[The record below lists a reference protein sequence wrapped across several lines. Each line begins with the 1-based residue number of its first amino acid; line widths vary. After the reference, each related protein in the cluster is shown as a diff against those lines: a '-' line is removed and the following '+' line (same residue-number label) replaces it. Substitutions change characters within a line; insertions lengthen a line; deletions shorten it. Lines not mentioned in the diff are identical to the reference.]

1 MRLSFIFEGKH
12 QRMKFVYCSIVLVF
26 FQLGVFAQE
35 INTNRSTMYMTFGN
49 TGSNLREFN
58 NMLDNKGLTPMRKG
72 YNNFNFGY
80 QARIN
85 DFVVGMEL
93 SQNPGFGSRF
103 NGYDIDFRTTRF
115 MVNLGFSFTEEG
127 RFQLIHYM
135 AVGSGFLNFQM
146 IRESDAQNID
156 GFLTNPEHGFILR
169 DGNIHRSSLNF
180 RGFLTEFGFHMSYDV
195 PIPGRDEAMALIG
208 QFGYSF
214 SPFEDSWSQNGIS
227 FSNIQSG
234 AFLRL
239 GVGLT
244 LPDYS
249 YFYKDA
255 TIGAHLL
262 YGLHFTSPD
271 ALNRHLE
278 DNGLRPFSGRPN
290 NWGLKILGYSKQL
303 LYGVDVFNLGY
314 GGQASATQSHTL
326 NSVRVY
332 ANGGLKFLDLRNIEI
347 GALAGLGFGN
357 LRYTLTSNAKPD
369 FPRLF
374 EEPDF
379 DGQLRSYGAM
389 GKPELFVTYG
399 FPLSKRRFFD
409 LVLGMHA
416 GYELP
421 LTPYNF
427 LGLPM
432 FKYMAN
438 PYLQFSVGIRP

>member
-1 MRLSFIFEGKH
+1 MPLCFIFEVKH
-12 QRMKFVYCSIVLVF
+12 LSMKFIPLLLITF
-26 FQLGVFAQE
+26 FLQMGLFAQGP
-35 INTNRSTMYMTFGN
+35 NTNRSTMYFTYGN

-58 NMLDNKGLTPMRKG
+58 DMLENKGLSPMRKG
-72 YNNFNFGY
+72 YNNFNLGY
-80 QARIN
+80 QARYN
-85 DFVVGMEL
+85 DFIVGLEL
-93 SQNPGFGSRF
+93 SQNPGPASRF

-115 MVNLGFSFTEEG
+115 MLNLGFAFTEEG

-146 IRESDAQNID
+146 LRENEAGNID
-156 GFLTNPEHGFILR
+156 AFLTSPQQGFILR
-169 DGNIHRSSLNF
+169 DGNIHKSSLQF
-180 RGFLTEFGFHMSYDV
+180 RGFLTEFGFHLSYDV

-227 FSNIQSG
+227 FGNIQSG
-234 AFLRL
+234 AFLRF
-239 GVGLT
+239 GAGLT

-255 TIGAHLL
+255 TIGAHFL
-262 YGLHFTSPD
+262 YGLHFTTPD
-271 ALNRHLE
+271 ALNSHLE

-290 NWGLKILGYSKQL
+290 NWGLKIMGYSREL

-314 GGQASATQSHTL
+314 GGQASATQNHTL

-332 ANGGLKFLDLRNIEI
+332 ANGGMKFLDLRNIEM
-347 GALAGLGFGN
+347 GALLGLGLGN
-357 LRYTLTSNAKPD
+357 LRYTLTSIDKPD

-379 DGQLRSYGAM
+379 DGRLRSFGAM
-389 GKPELFVTYG
+389 GKPEVFFTYG
-399 FPLSKRRFFD
+399 FPLSKRKIFD
-409 LVLGMHA
+409 FILGVHA
-416 GYELP
+416 GYEVP

>member
-1 MRLSFIFEGKH
+1 MLLSLNFGSKY
-12 QRMKFVYCSIVLVF
+12 QAMKFIYLFLLLVF
-26 FQLGVFAQE
+26 LHLSLFAQVS
-35 INTNRSTMYMTFGN
+35 NTNRSTMYLTFGN

-58 NMLDNKGLTPMRKG
+58 EVLDNKGLSSMRRG
-72 YNNFNFGY
+72 YSNFNFGY
-80 QARIN
+80 QARYN
-85 DFVVGMEL
+85 DFIFGLEL
-93 SQNPGFGSRF
+93 SQNPGHSSRF

-115 MVNLGFSFTEEG
+115 MFNLGFSFTEEG

-146 IRESDAQNID
+146 LRENEATNID
-156 GFLTNPEHGFILR
+156 AFLTAPQQGFILR
-169 DGNIHRSSLNF
+169 DGNIHKGSLNL
-180 RGFLTEFGFHMSYDV
+180 RGFLTEFGFHLSYDV

-214 SPFEDSWSQNGIS
+214 SPFEDSWSQNGMS

-239 GVGLT
+239 GMGLT

-255 TIGAHLL
+255 SIGAHLF
-262 YGLHFTSPD
+262 YGMHFTSPD
-271 ALNRHLE
+271 ALNTHLE

-290 NWGLKILGYSKQL
+290 NWGLKVLGYSKQF

-314 GGQASATQSHTL
+314 GGQASATQNHSL

-332 ANGGLKFLDLRNIEI
+332 ANGGLKFLDLRNIEM

-357 LRYTLTSNAKPD
+357 LRYTLTTTNKPD

-379 DGQLRSYGAM
+379 DGQMRSFGAM
-389 GKPELFVTYG
+389 GKPEVFVTYG
-399 FPLSKRRFFD
+399 FPLSKRNIFD
-409 LVLGMHA
+409 LILGLHA
-416 GYELP
+416 GYEVP

-438 PYLQFSVGIRP
+438 PYLQLSVGIRP